1 MKNILLPLLIGA
13 GTFFYTQFLTLRKNV
28 KVRILNAGI
37 DSNKTMAANFDK
49 LHLFLQIEFFNPTLI
64 NFQLK
69 DLVLNFKLAEINLG
83 NAYKTNVDILKSKT
97 TKIVKIE
104 ISLNT
109 KSIKTALGRIV
120 KNFFLGTPL
129 ILKIQ
134 GQVNTNF
141 GELPIN
147 EKVNINA
154 Q

>member
-1 MKNILLPLLIGA
+1 MKNLLISLGIGSA
-13 GTFFYTQFLTLRKNV
+13 AFFYTQFLTLRKNV

-49 LHLFLQIEFFNPTLI
+49 LHLFMQIEFFNPTLI

-97 TKIVKIE
+97 IKIVKIE

-109 KSIKTALGRIV
+109 RSIKTALGRIV

>member
-1 MKNILLPLLIGA
+1 M
-13 GTFFYTQFLTLRKNV
+13 

-49 LHLFLQIEFFNPTLI
+49 LHLFMQIEFFNPTLI

-109 KSIKTALGRIV
+109 KSIKTAIGRIV

-154 Q
+154 

>member
-1 MKNILLPLLIGA
+1 MKNFLFPLIIGS

-97 TKIVKIE
+97 TKIIKIE

-109 KSIKTALGRIV
+109 RSIKTALGRIV

-129 ILKIQ
+129 ILKIE

-147 EKVNINA
+147 ERVNINA
-154 Q
+154 A

>member
-1 MKNILLPLLIGA
+1 MKNILLPLLISA

-28 KVRILNAGI
+28 KVRILKAGI

-49 LHLFLQIEFFNPTLI
+49 LHLFMQIEFFNPTLI

-109 KSIKTALGRIV
+109 RSIKTALGRII